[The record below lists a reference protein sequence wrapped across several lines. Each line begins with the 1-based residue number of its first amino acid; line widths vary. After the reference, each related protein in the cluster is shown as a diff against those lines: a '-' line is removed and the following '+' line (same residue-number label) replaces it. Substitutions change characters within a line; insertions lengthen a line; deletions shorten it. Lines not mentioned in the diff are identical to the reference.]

1 MTTSAIPLLAATAGF
16 TSTHIAVTALI
27 TGAIAGAA
35 AAWRITGR
43 HRAINVI
50 AVAVITTAAVYL
62 WRSSANMA
70 QLNDD
75 GLPGFSAND
84 WLAPAIT
91 FIALSLYKDLHPPA
105 DIRRF
110 NQVRAITTI
119 AAFAVNVITI

>member
-1 MTTSAIPLLAATAGF
+1 MTTSAVPLLATSAGF
-16 TSTHIAVTALI
+16 ASAHIAVTALI
-27 TGAIAGAA
+27 SGAIADAA

-43 HRAINVI
+43 HRVI
-50 AVAVITTAAVYL
+50 TVVAVTVITTAAVYL

-91 FIALSLYKDLHPPA
+91 FIALTLFKDLHPPA
-105 DIRRF
+105 DVRRY
-110 NQVRAITTI
+110 NQVRAISTI